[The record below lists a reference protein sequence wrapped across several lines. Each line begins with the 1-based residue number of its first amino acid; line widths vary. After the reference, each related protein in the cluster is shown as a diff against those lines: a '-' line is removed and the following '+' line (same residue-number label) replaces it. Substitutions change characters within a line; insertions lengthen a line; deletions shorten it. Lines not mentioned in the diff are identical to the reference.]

1 MANTMTNLRLGPIA
15 LLCIVLS
22 GCASTSD
29 TNPVMVSKPAWVYP
43 TAPPVDTSSD
53 SLYRQSTSTSF
64 FEDNRAARVGDLVS
78 VLLVEETMA
87 SKSSDTSIAKTN
99 ETNISNPLLGSKP
112 VDIGDGFDLSVGIDS
127 EQNFSG
133 QSGSNQSNSLQGT
146 ITATVAAVLPRG
158 KLVIEGEKWIKINQ
172 DNEYIRI
179 RGIVRQVDI
188 STSNT
193 ILSTQ
198 VGNAEI
204 DYGGTGPLSRANSMG
219 WLSRFFNSPVWP
231 F

>member
-15 LLCIVLS
+15 LLSIVLS

-87 SKSSDTSIAKTN
+87 SKNSDTSIAKTN
-99 ETNISNPLLGSKP
+99 ETDINGFATEQW
-112 VDIGDGFDLSVGIDS
+112 VADIGFIGFSDRCV
-127 EQNFSG
+127 
-133 QSGSNQSNSLQGT
+133 
-146 ITATVAAVLPRG
+146 TV
-158 KLVIEGEKWIKINQ
+158 
-172 DNEYIRI
+172 
-179 RGIVRQVDI
+179 
-188 STSNT
+188 
-193 ILSTQ
+193 
-198 VGNAEI
+198 
-204 DYGGTGPLSRANSMG
+204 
-219 WLSRFFNSPVWP
+219 F
-231 F
+231 